1 MAADARETTDGCCGE
16 RVMELVGA
24 RVAGGRRE
32 EKRRGWPAGEG
43 PVSAARWSSSGQ
55 GWWRWGRVPVRLRN
69 EDGDGMRTGDGDGI
83 GAVPSIQ
90 NTAGWKEV
98 ITMK

>member
-1 MAADARETTDGCCGE
+1 MAADARETTDGCCGD

-69 EDGDGMRTGDGDGI
+69 EDGDGMRTGDGDGM
-83 GAVPSIQ
+83 GAMPNVQAWSV
-90 NTAGWKEV
+90 GKEGRH
-98 ITMK
+98 